1 MLGVF
6 VNVAAVLLGS
16 TVGLLFRKGIPE
28 RVSKAVMLALSLCT
42 LYIGIDGA
50 LAGSNTIVLILS
62 IVFGTILGTL
72 IDIDDK
78 INRVGQF
85 LEQKLKEEGEPSSD
99 CQKTRKWY
107 YDRAAGGRVK
117 GGKARPSRSIKQN
130 FELFKGQN
138 SGLSVSKRLFRHAEE
153 GEPSSIA
160 QGFMTGSLL
169 FCIGAM
175 TIVGSLNSG
184 LSGDHTLI
192 YTKSILDMISSC
204 ILSSTMGIGIIFS
217 SLFILVYQG
226 ALVLCAGLL
235 RNVLTD
241 PALISEI
248 TCAGSVMIIGIS
260 LNMLG
265 LTKIKVANLL
275 PALLFVPLFY
285 YLAQLLPM

>member
-1 MLGVF
+1 MISVF

-28 RVSKAVMLALSLCT
+28 KVSKAVMMALSLCT

-50 LAGSNTIVLILS
+50 LNGSNTIVLILS
-62 IVFGTILGTL
+62 IVFGTILGTV

-78 INRVGQF
+78 INRVGLF
-85 LEQKLKEEGEPSSD
+85 LERKLK
-99 CQKTRKWY
+99 K
-107 YDRAAGGRVK
+107 
-117 GGKARPSRSIKQN
+117 
-130 FELFKGQN
+130 
-138 SGLSVSKRLFRHAEE
+138 E

-204 ILSSTMGIGIIFS
+204 VLSSTMGIGILFS
-217 SLFILVYQG
+217 ALFILVYQG

-241 PALISEI
+241 PALIAEI

-285 YLAQLLPM
+285 YLAQFLPI